1 MQEPAPVQAP
11 VTKAAEKPAALR
23 ENIFF
28 RIGSAQI
35 RTSEQA
41 KVAALAEYLKANP
54 SARIEIVGYADAA
67 TGSPALTLKL
77 SRQRAAGVAAAVE
90 QAGSAADR
98 ISAEGRGDTVQP
110 FPGGEQN
117 RVSICTAHQT
127 GRGSVPC
134 GGRFPAAAFF
144 CPAFPPPSPLFT
156 VYANVLPSAAHVCPV
171 CRFAVRAPSGRHR
184 AGRFLAPSAAFPACT
199 SAVSFSRRPQ
209 DGKYKYLF
217 RRNSPSGRH
226 GLAGN
231 LLFLHRFERLRRAG
245 QHRFRAEGTRDR
257 IQLKTFR

>member
-1 MQEPAPVQAP
+1 MSLAAADSLPPPFFLPCISASAPL
-11 VTKAAEKPAALR
+11 AALIYR
-23 ENIFF
+23 LPPSFYLP
-28 RIGSAQI
+28 
-35 RTSEQA
+35 
-41 KVAALAEYLKANP
+41 VA
-54 SARIEIVGYADAA
+54 
-67 TGSPALTLKL
+67 
-77 SRQRAAGVAAAVE
+77 
-90 QAGSAADR
+90 SAASFHVR
-98 ISAEGRGDTVQP
+98 RQCLAVR
-110 FPGGEQN
+110 
-117 RVSICTAHQT
+117 RVCHLAV
-127 GRGSVPC
+127 R
-134 GGRFPAAAFF
+134 RFPV
-144 CPAFPPPSPLFT
+144 PARQNTVSEPS
-156 VYANVLPSAAHVCPV
+156 C
-171 CRFAVRAPSGRHR
+171 RHR

>member
-1 MQEPAPVQAP
+1 MRRA
-11 VTKAAEKPAALR
+11 KPKFLLLFR
-23 ENIFF
+23 CIFRF
-28 RIGSAQI
+28 FPHTRYN
-35 RTSEQA
+35 R
-41 KVAALAEYLKANP
+41 
-54 SARIEIVGYADAA
+54 ARQGPYRK
-67 TGSPALTLKL
+67 SNRP
-77 SRQRAAGVAAAVE
+77 
-90 QAGSAADR
+90 
-98 ISAEGRGDTVQP
+98 P
-110 FPGGEQN
+110 FPL
-117 RVSICTAHQT
+117 
-127 GRGSVPC
+127 
-134 GGRFPAAAFF
+134 
-144 CPAFPPPSPLFT
+144 PPPLFT

-171 CRFAVRAPSGRHR
+171 CRFAVRAPSGRHC

-217 RRNSPSGRH
+217 RRNSPAGRH